1 MREKMT
7 KHNNDRSTSSTQGA
21 ESKLVRLQKI
31 LADAG
36 VASRR
41 AAEELILDGRV
52 YVNGNQIITLGSKFD
67 PEKIELEVDGE
78 SINLKQSKAYLM
90 FYKPQGVLSAMSD
103 SEGRENLGDYFS
115 KKGKF
120 SQLIRQGNERFFH
133 VGRLDLES
141 EGLLLLTNDG
151 EMAHRATHPSYGV
164 EKKYLVLVHGE
175 FSISEIEKWKK
186 GVELEDGFIRVSEA
200 NLWRSIN
207 NKDHWIS
214 ITIHEGRYHIIRRL
228 CESSGLRVDR
238 LIRTDFGPIS
248 IGELKEGR
256 YRHLIEGEVESLFK
270 VLKLNQ

>member
-1 MREKMT
+1 MRVNMK
-7 KHNNDRSTSSTQGA
+7 NSNAASSGA
-21 ESKLVRLQKI
+21 LSSADSKLVRLQKI

-52 YVNGNQIITLGSKFD
+52 YVNGNQIVTLGSKFD

-78 SINLKQSKAYLM
+78 SIDLDQSKAYLM
-90 FYKPQGVLSAMSD
+90 FYKPAGVLSAMSD

-120 SQLIRQGNERFFH
+120 SQLIRRGNERFFH

-175 FSISEIEKWKK
+175 FSVSEIEKWKK

-207 NKDHWIS
+207 NRDHWVS

-248 IGELKEGR
+248 IGDLKEGR
-256 YRHLIEGEVESLFK
+256 YRHLTTGEIDNLFT
-270 VLKLNQ
+270 VLKLSQ